1 MRKVFYFYNYSYI
14 QSVKITTSL
23 YTLHR
28 PTKYPNVISKTLSL
42 FYPIATV
49 CAGTESTYL
58 IQTKIQFA
66 KKLSSRCRGRLCRS
80 CVVGVLRR
88 IISKNLDQL
97 KFNYTTIEI
106 RIITKSKCSSRKC
119 RASWPV
125 PPIPG
130 FCRRHNSRNGQ
141 RSATEN

>member
-1 MRKVFYFYNYSYI
+1 MVL
-14 QSVKITTSL
+14 ITISSP
-23 YTLHR
+23 LHR
-28 PTKYPNVISKTLSL
+28 RTKYPNLTSKTLPL

-88 IISKNLDQL
+88 IIYKNFDQH

-106 RIITKSKCSSRKC
+106 LSITKLKCSFPQSVARVGLC
-119 RASWPV
+119 HRFQDFAADI
-125 PPIPG
+125 IPG
-130 FCRRHNSRNGQ
+130 TDNVVLLRIDF
-141 RSATEN
+141 SAN